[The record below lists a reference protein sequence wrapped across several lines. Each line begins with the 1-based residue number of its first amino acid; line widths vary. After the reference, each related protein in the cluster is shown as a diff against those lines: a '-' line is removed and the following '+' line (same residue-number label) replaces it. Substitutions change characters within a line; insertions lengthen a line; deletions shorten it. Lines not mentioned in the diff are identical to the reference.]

1 MALAPAVLLTLA
13 VFALQGCGAGAL
25 VVYDGARQASKPLIG
40 QVLAE
45 TSPGIDQDRGAE
57 CIIAAMSYAEVIEL
71 GTSDSR
77 FVTDAYRTKV
87 AEVRQRDG
95 VAACLAAARGQG
107 A

>member
-1 MALAPAVLLTLA
+1 MASAHLIAAALGLSLLS
-13 VFALQGCGAGAL
+13 GCGAGA
-25 VVYDGARQASKPLIG
+25 VIVYDGSRQASKPLIG

-95 VAACLAAARGQG
+95 VADCLAAAGGQG